1 MGRLVQGNSIVGV
14 TQEYTQTFQTNPW
27 GGTVQTFTVPAGVS
41 QIRLTAVAS
50 GGCLQGSATTAAIN
64 DVANNVIFARLNG
77 TDPAFLV
84 TSKASATLFSAQYS
98 GKFIY
103 GDVINGTASGV
114 NGLNDVSTGTGRMN
128 GNYFNPLDAV
138 PWGIV
143 VSQGNSGASQVISA
157 TTNGFNFTHTPI
169 TTSSL
174 PFIYSCVFGGAGQAM
189 VAIGTTTNAS
199 QNLWYT
205 NNYGLTWTQLTN
217 ALSSA
222 HVVRLRY
229 LNGFWIGMNGVAP
242 ATFSYT
248 ASPVSAT
255 GSANVWSVSQSLA
268 TFGGTDIAWTG
279 TTYVVAV
286 ANSTNVVIGT
296 TLNGTWTAQA
306 HGGDLA
312 FDVAES
318 SPYVGGA
325 TGSISGTTLT
335 ITSAPTTGSF
345 AIGQPI
351 YGTGVTSGTL
361 ITALGTGTGGTGTYT
376 VSASQTVASTTI
388 SGGGEVVLFKT
399 NTNPTSATSYRA
411 TFGAATTYNSIN
423 IFAIAGYSMKYDAS
437 KYVPFS
443 SGGMWVFGG
452 NSAFVQ
458 TTTSAVTVSL
468 TNLATTLGSLGN
480 TFTNATAINNI
491 QYLGSNY
498 CSLASTNGLGK
509 FSAAG
514 VITASLR
521 TAAQL
526 TTEFGY
532 TSTVSWAP
540 SFTIAKNGTTV
551 LTLQGGGTVGSSTTT
566 TGGIGGG
573 SSAPGSSVAGV
584 GPTGTGGV
592 GNATVANIVQATG
605 NGGAVA
611 NVSTTYGGGGT
622 WQFQSTTYAPKPN
635 SLISGGGGS
644 GSLANT
650 QSGGG
655 GGSLFCPAGAAVGIV
670 MTFSNPISAYNAS
683 QKIGL
688 YGGGANAITV
698 ASGSNY
704 ASGGGAQGCYQ
715 YSINCS
721 PGDVFTLTMPGV
733 AYVFVNG
740 TTQTNGGPGGESYA
754 IIQYNA

>member
-14 TQEYTQTFQTNPW
+14 TQEYTQTFPTKPW

-41 QIRLTAVAS
+41 QIKLTAVAV
-50 GGCLQGSATTAAIN
+50 GGCLAGSATTSAISN
-64 DVANNVIFARLNG
+64 AANNVIFARLNG

-84 TSKASATLFSAQYS
+84 TSKVSTTFFGAQYS

-103 GDVINGTASGV
+103 GSVLNGTASGV
-114 NGLNDVSTGTGRMN
+114 NGLNDVNTGSGRMN

-143 VSQGNSGASQVISA
+143 VSQASGTSQVISA
-157 TTNGFNFTHTPI
+157 TTDGFNFTHTPI
-169 TTSSL
+169 TTSSSPKL
-174 PFIYSCVFGGAGQAM
+174 WSVVFGANGCAIVVIGASS
-189 VAIGTTTNAS
+189 NC
-199 QNLWYT
+199 LWST
-205 NNYGLTWTQLTN
+205 SNYGLTWTATTTPAQ
-217 ALSSA
+217 AER
-222 HVVRLRY
+222 VRW
-229 LNGFWIGMNGVAP
+229 LNGYWISFISTT
-242 ATFSYT
+242 TFSYILGT
-248 ASPVSAT
+248 TLAASPTQTWSTSAT
-255 GSANVWSVSQSLA
+255 FTGSI
-268 TFGGTDIAWTG
+268 TDIGWTG
-279 TTYVVAV
+279 TTGVVTYS
-286 ANSTNVVIGT
+286 NSTNVQIFSWAAGT
-296 TLNGTWTAQA
+296 APSGTPTVQA

-312 FDVAES
+312 FNVAES

-335 ITSAPTTGSF
+335 ITVAPTTGSF

-351 YGTGVTSGTL
+351 YGTGVTAGTL
-361 ITALGTGTGGTGTYT
+361 ITARGTGTGGVGTYT

-411 TFGAATTYNSIN
+411 TFGNATTYNSIN

-468 TNLATTLGSLGN
+468 TNLATTIGSLGN
-480 TFTNATAINNI
+480 ALTNNTEINNL

-498 CSLASTNGLGK
+498 CHLGSTNGLGK

-521 TAAQL
+521 TDAQL

-532 TSTVSWAP
+532 TDTTNWSP

-551 LTLQGGGTVGSSTTT
+551 LTLQGGGNVGSSTTT

-573 SSAPGSSVAGV
+573 SSTPGSAVAGV

-592 GNATVANIVQATG
+592 GNATVASIVQATG

-622 WQFQSTTYAPKPN
+622 WQFQSTTYAPQPN
-635 SLISGGGGS
+635 SLIPGGGGS

-655 GGSLFCPAGAAVGIV
+655 GGSLFCPAGAAVGIA

-698 ASGSNY
+698 ASSSTY

-721 PGDVFTLTMPGV
+721 PGDVFTLTLPGV

>member
-14 TQEYTQTFQTNPW
+14 TQEYTQTFPTKPW

-41 QIRLTAVAS
+41 QIKLTAVAS
-50 GGCLQGSATTAAIN
+50 GGCLAGSATTSEIVGA
-64 DVANNVIFARLNG
+64 ANNVIFARLNG

-84 TSKASATLFSAQYS
+84 TSKVSTTFFGAQYS
-98 GKFIY
+98 GKFVY
-103 GDVINGTASGV
+103 GDVTNNSASGI
-114 NGLNDVSTGTGRMN
+114 NGLNDVSTGSGRMN

-143 VSQGNSGASQVISA
+143 VSQASGTSQIISA
-157 TTNGFNFTHTPI
+157 TTDGFNFTHTPI
-169 TTSSL
+169 TTSSAPKL
-174 PFIYSCVFGGAGQAM
+174 WSVVFGANGCAIVVIGASSN
-189 VAIGTTTNAS
+189 V
-199 QNLWYT
+199 LWST
-205 NNYGLTWTQLTN
+205 SNYGLTWTATTTPAQ
-217 ALSSA
+217 AER
-222 HVVRLRY
+222 VRW
-229 LNGFWIGMNGVAP
+229 LNGYWISFISTTSFNYILGTTLAASP
-242 ATFSYT
+242 TQAWSTSATF
-248 ASPVSAT
+248 T
-255 GSANVWSVSQSLA
+255 GSI
-268 TFGGTDIAWTG
+268 TDIGWTG
-279 TTYVVAV
+279 TTGVVTYS
-286 ANSTNVVIGT
+286 NSTNVQIFSWAAGAAPSGT
-296 TLNGTWTAQA
+296 PTVQA

-480 TFTNATAINNI
+480 AFANATAINNI

-498 CSLASTNGLGK
+498 CHLGSTNGLGK

-532 TSTVSWAP
+532 IDTTNWAP
-540 SFTIAKNGTTV
+540 SFTIAKNGVTV
-551 LTLQGGGTVGSSTTT
+551 LTLQGGGTNKTTVT
-566 TGGIGGG
+566 SGAGGG
-573 SSAPGSSVAGV
+573 GNYPGVASGTNLPGV
-584 GPTGTGGV
+584 GPTGRGGV
-592 GNATVANIVQATG
+592 GASPPLLPTG
-605 NGGAVA
+605 NGGFTGVTSGY
-611 NVSTTYGGGGT
+611 NGGGGT
-622 WQFQSTTYAPKPN
+622 WQFQSTTYAPQPN
-635 SLISGGGGS
+635 SIIPGASAAQGS
-644 GSLANT
+644 NNNYS
-650 QSGGG
+650 GG
-655 GGSLFCPAGAAVGIV
+655 GGSLFCPAGNAVRS
-670 MTFSNPISAYNAS
+670 SNPTYTDPLIVYTAS
-683 QKIGL
+683 NKVGL
-688 YGGGANAITV
+688 YGGGADGLQV
-698 ASGSNY
+698 LSGSGY
-704 ASGGGAQGCYQ
+704 GGGGGAQGCYQ
-715 YSINCS
+715 YVINCS
-721 PGDVFTLTMPGV
+721 PGDVFTLTLPGC
-733 AYVFVNG
+733 AYILAQG
-740 TTQTNGGPGGESYA
+740 STGTNGGPGGESYA